1 MSRRRQI
8 IAAAVILALLAV
20 RDFASRVYVGR
31 DEELRR
37 FAVPSLPEPP
47 PAPDAA
53 AHRAQLLAWLPELG
67 VGAPQAAADPD
78 DPKAWDLRLVG
89 TFRERSQHFAVIMA
103 LPRGGGPSRKHRLA
117 VGDQVLGRTVT
128 RIDSGSVTLA
138 ADGGLHELRV
148 FERKQR

>member
-8 IAAAVILALLAV
+8 IAAAVILALLAA

-31 DEELRR
+31 DAELRQ
-37 FAVPSLPEPP
+37 FAVPSLAVP
-47 PAPDAA
+47 PATPDAQ
-53 AHRAQLLAWLPELG
+53 AHRMELMAWLPELG
-67 VGAPQAAADPD
+67 PGAPPAAADPN
-78 DPKAWDLRLVG
+78 DPQAWELRLVG

-103 LPRGGGPSRKHRLA
+103 APRGGGAGQKHRLA
-117 VGDQVLGRTVT
+117 VGDQLLGRTVT

-138 ADGGLHELRV
+138 ADGGPQELTV

>member
-20 RDFASRVYVGR
+20 RDFATRVYVGR
-31 DEELRR
+31 DAELRQ

-47 PAPDAA
+47 PAPDAQ
-53 AHRAQLLAWLPELG
+53 AHRAQLVTWLPELG
-67 VGAPQAAADPD
+67 ASAPQAAPDPD
-78 DPKAWDLRLVG
+78 DPKAWELRLVG
-89 TFRERSQHFAVIMA
+89 TFRERSRHFAVIMA
-103 LPRGGGPSRKHRLA
+103 APRGGGASQKHRLA

-138 ADGGLHELRV
+138 ADGGPQELRV